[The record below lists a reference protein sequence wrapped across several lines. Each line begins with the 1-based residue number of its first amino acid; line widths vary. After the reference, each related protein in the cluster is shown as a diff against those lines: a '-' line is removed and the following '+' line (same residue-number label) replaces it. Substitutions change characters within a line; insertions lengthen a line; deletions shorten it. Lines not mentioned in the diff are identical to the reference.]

1 MGLAAT
7 TVKHLLLLL
16 NFVFCVLG
24 LALIGF
30 GIFFLISAAENAVS
44 IGENVAGGLII
55 GLGVV
60 ILIIAIFGCLAA
72 IHEAPVRLLIVSIK
86 TLTFLYFLYIY
97 LNILIFFYQYV
108 GAVVLLIL
116 SQLLFLSMASHG
128 TKDGISGSI
137 NEGFERLWEAERN
150 ESGALGYY
158 ENWLQC
164 CGVNSHEDYWIIHHA
179 IPSSCCLEKNCA
191 DQSRV
196 YKAGCKAKF
205 VEYLDDKLLVF
216 KIVCWLLIIGEVVG
230 AVFGW
235 MLYSS
240 VKNQSRRNN
249 AVWM

>member
-16 NFVFCVLG
+16 NFVFSVLG
-24 LALIGF
+24 LALIAF
-30 GIFFLISAAENAVS
+30 GIFFLISAAENTVS

-60 ILIIAIFGCLAA
+60 ILIIAVFGCLAA
-72 IHEAPVRLLIVSIK
+72 IHEAPVRLLI
-86 TLTFLYFLYIY
+86 
-97 LNILIFFYQYV
+97 YV

-116 SQLLFLSMASHG
+116 TQLLFLSMASHG

-150 ESGALGYY
+150 ESGALAYY
-158 ENWLQC
+158 ENWLHC
-164 CGVNSHEDYWIIHHA
+164 CGVNSSEDYWIIHHA
-179 IPSSCCLEKNCA
+179 IPSSCCLDNKCV
-191 DQSRV
+191 DQSSV
-196 YKAGCKAKF
+196 YKVGCKAEF
-205 VEYLDDKLLVF
+205 TEYLDDKLLVF
-216 KIVCWLLIIGEVVG
+216 KIVCWLLVIGEVVG

-235 MLYSS
+235 LLYSS

>member
-24 LALIGF
+24 LALIAF

-72 IHEAPVRLLIVSIK
+72 IHEARVRLLI
-86 TLTFLYFLYIY
+86 
-97 LNILIFFYQYV
+97 YV

-116 SQLLFLSMASHG
+116 AQLLFLSMASHG

-150 ESGALGYY
+150 ETGALAYY
-158 ENWLQC
+158 ESWLQC
-164 CGVNSHEDYWIIHHA
+164 CGVNNSEDYWIIHHA
-179 IPSSCCLEKNCA
+179 IPSTCCWNNKCV
-191 DQSRV
+191 DKSSV
-196 YKAGCKAKF
+196 FTSGCKAKF

-216 KIVCWLLIIGEVVG
+216 KIVCWLLVIGEAVG

-235 MLYSS
+235 MLFSS
-240 VKNQSRRNN
+240 LKNQSRRNN

>member
-7 TVKHLLLLL
+7 TVKHVLLLL
-16 NFVFCVLG
+16 NFVFSVLG

-72 IHEAPVRLLIVSIK
+72 IHEAPVRLLI
-86 TLTFLYFLYIY
+86 
-97 LNILIFFYQYV
+97 YV

-150 ESGALGYY
+150 ESGALAYY

-191 DQSRV
+191 DKSRV

-216 KIVCWLLIIGEVVG
+216 KIVCWLLIVGEVVG